1 MIAIIGVTGKLMEYI
16 VDTYVMGESSNV
28 AASDLAKGA
37 ETNYKIG
44 LLKGEEFSSVIGHVN
59 IYKSE
64 HALDDELDNL

>member
-1 MIAIIGVTGKLMEYI
+1 MVAIICVTGKLMEYI

-44 LLKGEEFSSVIGHVN
+44 LLKGEEFSTAIGKVN

-64 HALDDELDNL
+64 NSMVNELDNL